1 MDLET
6 LIPIIGGLVALGSFV
21 LAVVEYQRQGA
32 LKRAEHFFVM
42 RKSYREDSDFQK
54 ISDLLEDDSQE
65 LKKIPYADK
74 RRFLGFYEEI
84 ALMMNSGLVRKELA
98 HYMFGYDAI
107 RCLESEHFWVG
118 AAPDLDSKYWILFN
132 TFAKQMKEVEGSPTS
147 FDPKEYKF

>member
-84 ALMMNSGLVRKELA
+84 AGDVEEPPMVMENE
-98 HYMFGYDAI
+98 DQNI
-107 RCLESEHFWVG
+107 LEGKGFKKKVLGMKQCATH
-118 AAPDLDSKYWILFN
+118 KN
-132 TFAKQMKEVEGSPTS
+132 THARHQTAQTSPR
-147 FDPKEYKF
+147 